1 VSQSDPAQ
9 KLAREIARE
18 ALFLPERERVWVFEQ
33 FRQDLAEV
41 DQGQYEIDLLN
52 KRMSQAVEA
61 LDRVA
66 EHLGLGDEQS
76 RLALTMRQFDAV
88 PEKIRQSWN
97 SRRVADAMRRSWELA
112 KAIAFGNERLPV
124 VAERQWKYKN
134 QLSRKRREGRF
145 SLTCI
150 HDWLATDPEKR
161 TLAAY
166 DQWRRAHNEQLAS
179 GEKAALGHRA
189 ILRRWPSCSWAEI
202 LKAVE
207 QDRLPEADTSPDKEQ
222 DDELEAGSAKAS
234 SLEAESN
241 QPVELSDTLPALVL
255 DPLMRGRQFKAARE
269 ARDWTINELS
279 EKVGIERS
287 TLRLIEHG
295 KIRQSNFERIA
306 TLAHTLGLSLD
317 ALITEPLPGAA
328 DTPSP
333 RSKPAKRT

>member
-1 VSQSDPAQ
+1 M
-9 KLAREIARE
+9 
-18 ALFLPERERVWVFEQ
+18 FEQ

-66 EHLGLGDEQS
+66 EHLGLADEQS
-76 RLALTMRQFDAV
+76 RLALTMSQFDAA
-88 PEKIRQSWN
+88 PEAIREGWN
-97 SRRVADAMRRSWELA
+97 ARRVADAMRRSWELA
-112 KAIAFGNERLPV
+112 KAVAFGEEHLPV

-150 HDWLATDPEKR
+150 HDWLATVPEKR

-166 DQWRRAHNEQLAS
+166 DRWRRAHNQRLAS

-189 ILRRWPSCSWAEI
+189 ILRRWPACSWAEI
-202 LKAVE
+202 LEAVE
-207 QDRLPEADTSPDKEQ
+207 QDRLPETQASLDVGQ
-222 DDELEAGSAKAS
+222 DGETNELD
-234 SLEAESN
+234 AESAASE
-241 QPVELSDTLPALVL
+241 QVELSSTLPPLVL
-255 DPLMRGRQFKAARE
+255 DPLMRGRQLKAARE
-269 ARDWTINELS
+269 ARGWTINELS

-306 TLAHTLGLSLD
+306 KLAHVLGLSLD
-317 ALITEPLPGAA
+317 ALVTEPGASA
-328 DTPSP
+328 V
-333 RSKPAKRT
+333 AKRT